1 MAVPL
6 LGYFDIFKNYYANTQ
21 EENFYIIGATESI
34 TKINVTQAEGAIYT
48 STTPDKINIG
58 IANGDSV
65 EITPKDTYEADDI
78 TITWFDMSTETTRI
92 GKPTD
97 FGTWNKAS
105 GNWNVV
111 MAPTQVGLL
120 MSISPIS

>member
-34 TKINVTQAEGAIYT
+34 TNIKVTQAEGAIYT

-58 IANGDSV
+58 IANGD
-65 EITPKDTYEADDI
+65 IATIYPINTYEANEL
-78 TITWFDMSTETTRI
+78 TITWFDAATQ
-92 GKPTD
+92 KPQT
-97 FGTWNKAS
+97 
-105 GNWNVV
+105 GNPLN
-111 MAPTQVGLL
+111 
-120 MSISPIS
+120 IS